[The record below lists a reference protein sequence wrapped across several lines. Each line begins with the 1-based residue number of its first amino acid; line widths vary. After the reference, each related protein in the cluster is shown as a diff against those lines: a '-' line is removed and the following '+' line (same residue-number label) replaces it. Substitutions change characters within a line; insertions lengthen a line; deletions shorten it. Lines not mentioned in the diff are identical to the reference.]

1 MSYPCLLFFIKE
13 QNKNLIKYTIVNHLG
28 KNIWVGIR
36 RLYRDKKIC
45 LSSQKQWGA
54 IALPT
59 TDMKV
64 VLLIDYG
71 MIIYRMRKNNY
82 NIFICQT

>member
-45 LSSQKQWGA
+45 LVSQKQLGA
-54 IALPT
+54 IALPSAYI
-59 TDMKV
+59 KI
-64 VLLIDYG
+64 VLLISIFTECG
-71 MIIYRMRKNNY
+71 KTIIISFYANG
-82 NIFICQT
+82 I